1 MQVNIEVALYMN
13 IREHFTRLSTKMNDD
28 IKAAVIPGLGVDA
41 LIVTVSSNIVADT
54 VQDAT

>member
-1 MQVNIEVALYMN
+1 
-13 IREHFTRLSTKMNDD
+13 MNDD